1 MPEEKKD
8 SKPTPRINA
17 STTPKSKPEFRLAT
31 DKEVETITPKGNQ
44 PAPKP
49 IVPKTGGFQTPR
61 QGSQQVSSRDTQLM
75 QAASK
80 GAQALINESFRV
92 QTIDEQV
99 VRDKEL
105 ESIVGKDLTFDNL
118 FKAVHN
124 PASPMPLSIGGGK
137 YEVKVN
143 NADELGQAL
152 QDPYNLDQ
160 FFLANRSELAQY
172 FRIGSSKELT
182 DKLQGGLTQYEK
194 SIYSNQDAVSVYDPR
209 FNKPFL
215 AANAPRYNSSL
226 DQFASDPVAEKFG
239 SVQKRIEADRN
250 FNTLRENNLNVD
262 AYGQPI
268 DNASDFY
275 EYLKD
280 PINRDSY
287 GRVHKKKLNELG
299 FTSAQ
304 DLFASSYYDKGKLG
318 IDIARYEDQK
328 EIRRSNAEKDMA
340 TEFLNKTATVF
351 DENDQSSSVAKLD
364 EEQIGKML
372 FEAELGNN
380 ISFDYQDPNYRSSFK
395 KLDRDEFENILRRNN
410 LDDVEVADILEE
422 YKSRYMNNMVGKTYQ
437 EKRSKAGFIKNE
449 KGQLISNY
457 DEIKENRAQAELTKE
472 EREIAALYEQVQEIY
487 KSGVKVK
494 GKNQVKLSP
503 DQFQKLQ
510 ALKNQIS
517 QKKQDVGFFG
527 VNALPK
533 EEFFD
538 AFGNRLE
545 GKEKQKVVKVYTQTA
560 QAEQKTDAAIL
571 KEKRNVLYEQLDYM
585 SQRFKDMQ
593 SKKVVLPDNYSAEEL
608 DAEYKTL
615 AAENGNF
622 LQKLYAL
629 VVPFSSFE
637 GTTVVS
643 DQQKANAIYLY
654 KLNSRIL
661 EKKAQIKALNRV
673 IYTNADITKLQA
685 EGIVNNMANTLVT
698 NTVNLVQ
705 QEEFQTPAEE
715 VLTVANFLT
724 EQGMYVNPNVVE
736 SLKTLNE
743 DSQLGK
749 GFLTSLA
756 MGLQIGLM
764 RKPVANST
772 KALFTGEAAVAA
784 RSYMANKYG
793 QTGVGVFTLFEKAAV
808 NYGVDFLAYE
818 LAGQDGGMG
827 VAEKVGSQ
835 MYDRATGIMNLGRF
849 LPTNLIGKMATVM
862 GRSFSGAAAS
872 MTEETFSNI
881 WSEFKANGF
890 DIVAATENAYGKTED
905 ERLFNL
911 RATALMCMS
920 FSSLNLENLGVL
932 FKTRQNFQDYL
943 DRVYGEDVDAVD
955 VEILKLLD
963 QTIKNSDYD
972 ENNTTKPEVVTA
984 PAMAVAGFPNATNAP
999 SFAFNPVMTS
1009 GPVEDNT
1016 STTTSSSASSGAG
1029 TEGVKVE
1036 QRAGNLGEEF
1046 YVSSKNGVVDNKVVY
1061 RYNPET
1067 TKLEAKGLTSV
1078 TDEFVEVNDK
1088 TAEFIDKQ
1096 SKEYGIVSK
1105 ANVENVA
1112 KANLGIDPE
1121 AQAAGQVNKDQVL
1134 FQNNTSTGRSK
1145 KERID
1150 KAAASTKT
1158 RYASQFNMAASQI
1171 FGLFTNTA
1179 KEADVNDD
1187 AVRTFMNDISR
1198 KIGNKLKLNMTSF
1211 VKDGVAYIS
1220 NASRSKLNKVASYI
1234 APLLKEFDDTLF
1246 NTEDQD
1252 LNTNQPIRTRKK
1264 DAVTDKVRESVSRNN
1279 FFNEVFGDMINDG
1292 RITKEDA
1299 IDNFIGILLIN
1310 SRSKVKEVL
1319 GNDKAGLDAF
1329 TKLRADLNNFVAVKY
1344 TGASTFGTTEKFL
1357 NGTVMSTNTTKNRKS
1372 DLKKQVLDLEKEKQ
1386 NRLKIKGVL
1395 KSTQKEGA
1403 FVTDDQVDA
1412 IRFNNGDI
1420 SALEFLQNIGKD
1432 IPQGATQQDITNL
1445 AKAESANMVDAT
1457 KYEQGVEL
1465 IKQNDRARE
1474 RYRKHLF
1481 QEAGLVWGFRPSLKS
1496 PFKARRSRKE
1506 RKAYIEAY
1514 VAAVEEA
1521 STRAEMT
1528 LQTFMETQIGV
1539 LKRTEDQFLDFLK
1552 MTPQLNPL
1560 YQMSANYS
1568 PEYLIANIE
1577 KANDLKSKG
1586 FTDRQIE
1593 VMTGLTIGQNG
1604 EATIT
1609 PNNINVEYP
1618 LNFLRNVEAIKNELA
1633 DPLAKKTNAGKI
1645 LGRFTFSKVDRNL
1658 NLGAEKTIINLN
1670 EFLGGSPEL
1679 LAEYP
1684 DLSQVKVR
1692 LVMDN
1697 TSAAFSFRPNELYT
1711 GKGKSQGVPGSIII
1725 NVNQAV
1731 VGKDKLGLEN
1741 AIRQAVQHMEGQYD
1755 SRVINDFV
1763 TPTTIRA
1770 KIMEAAKAD
1779 VLDKDATDFMN
1790 SVLNF
1795 YIDKGVF
1802 QFGSYQSL
1810 FLDIAQILYKTPINK
1825 NLDDHF
1831 EKLGAAYSLSDSDIN
1846 TLKSIYMDYVAKT
1859 KSEGKAY
1866 NNTFNFAMK
1875 LGSLSDKKL
1884 IDFDFASTF
1893 ANRLDY
1899 TLESENVLTIKE
1911 IFSDE
1916 SFVGEIPSLLSGL
1929 QKLIDHPDFVKFK
1942 LNGQV
1947 QVLLEAI
1954 DILKNEVKE
1963 GKINPNT
1970 VYQIASYLGSREGKD
1985 VVEFLDNLGNEYAID
2000 EFDAYGNVVGTQY
2013 LVADQF
2019 GFNGRRLLDQVTDL
2033 SDALFDA
2040 SSLINSKINSSNLTG
2055 AQQPT
2060 TAVESKEVYYQ
2071 LFPGIDKY
2079 MDGIYDPFKKIT
2091 DFTKQQLKSVLVNG
2105 GLISEARF
2113 NQVYGEYESSGAFA
2127 GSVASNF
2134 LETRGQLNKEET
2146 QRLIEFNTIQ
2156 KSMMENYGT
2165 SFYNNVDLAVSRLV
2179 TSAKRYPS
2187 KDLRAMLKTMG
2198 AKDGELDWLGLSE
2211 FIDNVRIDAQSKNP
2225 AIDPNEIFIT
2235 KDQLIDWL
2243 EDSHRSV
2250 ISYNPADEFQT
2261 STVESVVLLSA
2272 SPEIEQGALTA
2283 FGTNL
2288 PFTLNSNKFDQLNYF
2303 GGETGSPNAVVRFAN
2318 GGVRVI
2324 NLQDINV
2331 DNLTTFKNY
2340 IGSEEYAKLA
2350 DIINNIEKA
2359 KESIDTDASTKELI
2373 KSYIKSYV
2381 NAEEELLRLKRY
2393 RGATGLDGV
2402 TNLFDNYES
2411 FKPDLGSGAVPNTYK
2426 EHLISVPVTQNPLYK
2441 EYNNRVLL
2449 YLEQLNDLAKTPEDV
2464 AKNRGEI
2471 AAIQQKLEKARQK
2484 RDDIGKELYNSKHFS
2499 GNPLEVIGHL
2509 RTEIVLDSD
2518 GNLALFVHEMQSDK
2532 SQARQE
2538 QVKKIKNE
2546 LFSEFM
2552 FKEIFKFK
2560 NAPNYGTGFAIELNK
2575 FLNDNKNKI
2584 EQVIGRKVNTADYGK
2599 PTKWSPSDI
2608 DKLVELTAEYAATL
2622 RNEKTLSEAFK
2633 KFDEQTALDK
2643 RIVAIK
2649 KDTPLLHTDNFM
2661 DMLIKQA
2668 IKVAS
2673 DNGLSKIIFTGG
2685 GRIGPSVAP
2694 ANKSVAK
2701 TRAGINKTYNE
2712 KIPSR
2717 LKNLQKKLGF
2727 TLGTSQVSG
2736 DAEKLQGLNL
2746 DQEVDVNGKMM
2757 KLSDMSQEEL
2767 MKYLREYVGSDY
2779 LPNSEFNSIELS
2791 QDTLL
2796 KAAEG
2801 QALFQQN
2808 KAGAHGAFLKT
2819 ESGKNLIFA
2828 LTNPNI
2834 TTAMHELA
2842 HMFEHYMT
2850 AHEKQVF
2857 MDEVG
2862 HSTWSKDTSELFARG
2877 FEKFLGDGKIDNPA
2891 VKSAFENFKSWLLR
2905 IYGGIVGTPIEM
2917 QVSDPMRKI
2926 YNAMLNGTTVAD
2938 VKQQKSSDVI
2948 DDIGNFIADLKANPQ
2963 FKGITDEELYTAL
2976 MKSGFEPDDIKD
2988 YFSLKQR
2995 ANIEKQKTGKGL
3007 FEDEATVM
3015 ENDEDAMRVVR
3026 DKKELLDAMENIDP
3040 TEYPMLLKTLSDVLE
3055 SGDVLLAKEI
3065 ELLLQAKHS
3074 GADPET
3080 IRQQY
3085 AAILKTGTQVG
3096 RMLRMFRQLTQD
3108 TYTTSTQAMIDK
3120 LLKKGESLPEKAKEE
3135 IMDLAR
3141 EVDRLK
3147 ELYKASREQ
3156 AMANPYGQS
3165 PADASKTN
3173 FEYHKDLYDKL
3184 TSTTEKYIAARA
3196 PYEGGDS
3203 KTDAFRSFIKGGLM
3217 TPGSLSVNTTSNI
3230 VKLFVGF
3237 FTDPLRTA
3245 VSYIGAK
3252 TGLVDKQ
3259 YTKVTWSDI
3268 ARGIKYGM
3276 PMGLKKG
3283 LKILKDGTVSQ
3294 GLVDTNNYAQGFN
3307 SFKAFSSYFGLKLD
3321 QMKRAAGYSSITDEE
3336 LAYKHGFRINA
3347 LGKIPDKQQSVRA
3360 LEATFGIIPDI
3371 IFRVMSATDAVFRD
3385 FAYMTSVSE
3394 DFKQS
3399 VQATQLEKRIDSTT
3413 DKATRQ
3419 NLIKEYNDLRKA
3431 FLIINQ
3437 DYGNPVASQEALNFV
3452 YANDNWVTEQFARMQ
3467 RGTRN
3472 FGPDGSLGSFVGK
3485 ISRLFGTSTIPF
3497 TKIPTNYAVEL
3508 TEFLVP
3514 EYALFKVANAGK
3526 KAYDRGQKLKSGA
3539 TTQEAFA
3546 NERRTEARNMDR
3558 VMARA
3563 MVGAGLQYIAL
3574 EFVKA
3579 GALSGG
3585 PQDEK
3590 EDDKIKSSDFS
3601 YQFERPYSINLTL
3614 AKEHMKEKLAAMGI
3628 GEPYKSSRL
3637 SKLWDRENDF
3647 IIDYRGFGVM
3657 GAALY
3662 FQYKENKHRM
3672 QTDPKFVNR
3681 GAFEEISEEFASSLF
3696 GNYESAYKYIIDQ
3709 TFVRGVLSIA
3719 KAISDDD
3726 ENKLPN
3732 FFADITL
3739 TMASAIVPNS
3749 LSWIDKW
3756 RREYTVDYDSRDAEP
3771 FKAFGIQV
3779 ENESATLFF
3788 TKLATKLSERWPFGD
3803 PTKYVN
3809 LPFVESQR
3817 ELLPVKVDPFGKRI
3831 LQTPKGSVLGEFMY
3845 NTFDITKATK
3855 AYAGYEIPDWEAL
3868 AYLCC
3873 KMEAW
3878 NALPQALPRKIST
3891 PSGAYKM
3898 TPDEYNNILEY
3909 NAMLRRQM
3917 IQDVLIDADR
3927 YKEMIDLQSS
3937 YNRREDGTMI
3947 MGINNPKTPFGFELM
3962 ARIMSDIY
3970 NISNQMTLFANYTF
3984 IDKEREKLYR
3994 DDPERYM
4001 QMLQSEMQ
4009 TATRGLAQTLYG
4021 GQELEGQ
4028 AVNNLNE
4035 YVGGFMNV
4043 TDAENAAGNKFFRV
4057 DQELIQDPKR
4067 FKKFATGAIDLVK
4080 QFDKEGKTI
4089 MKANATGQPTGEL
4102 DYEDIPLNTPKTTS
4116 KQSEGPKTQK
4126 VITNE
4131 EGFVDIPL

>member
-17 STTPKSKPEFRLAT
+17 STTPKGKPEFRLAT
-31 DKEVETITPKGNQ
+31 DKELETVQPKGNQ
-44 PAPKP
+44 PVPKP
-49 IVPKTGGFQTPR
+49 IVPKTSGFQTPR
-61 QGSQQVSSRDTQLM
+61 QGSQQVVTKDRQLLQTASR
-75 QAASK
+75 QAEA
-80 GAQALINESFRV
+80 IVNENFKL
-92 QTIDEQV
+92 QTVDEQI
-99 VRDKEL
+99 VRQKQLDNIE
-105 ESIVGKDLTFDNL
+105 GKDLTFNNL
-118 FKAVHN
+118 YTAVHN
-124 PASPMPLSIGGGK
+124 PASGMPLSIGGGK

-160 FFLANRSELAQY
+160 FFQANKSELAQY
-172 FRIGSSKELT
+172 FKIGSAKELT

-194 SIYSNQDAVSVYDPR
+194 SVYTSEDAVSVYDPR

-215 AANAPRYNSSL
+215 AANAPRYSESL
-226 DQFASDPVAEKFG
+226 DRFAPDPVAEKFG
-239 SVQKRIEADRN
+239 SVQKRIAADRN

-268 DNASDFY
+268 DNAADFY

-304 DLFASSYYDKGKLG
+304 DLFAGSYYDKGKFG
-318 IDIARYEDQK
+318 IDISRYEDQK
-328 EIRRSNAEKDMA
+328 EIRRSNAERDMG
-340 TEFLNKTATVF
+340 TEFLNKAATVF
-351 DENDQSSSVAKLD
+351 DENDRSSSVPALN

-380 ISFDYQDPNYRSSFK
+380 ISFDYQDPNYRGSFK

-410 LDDVEVADILEE
+410 LDDFEVSEILEE
-422 YKSRYMNNMVGKTYQ
+422 YKSKYLNNMVDKTYQ
-437 EKRSKAGFIKNE
+437 DKRKKAGFIKNE

-457 DEIKENRAQAELTKE
+457 DQIKENRAQAELTKE

-494 GKNQVKLSP
+494 GKNQVKLP
-503 DQFQKLQ
+503 ADKLKQ
-510 ALKNQIS
+510 LQSLKAQIS
-517 QKKQDVGFFG
+517 QRKQEVGFFG

-545 GKEKQKVVKVYTQTA
+545 GREQQKVVKVYTQTA

-585 SQRFKDMQ
+585 TQRFKDMQ
-593 SKKVVLPDNYSAEEL
+593 TKKVVLPEDYNAEEL

-615 AAENGNF
+615 VAENGNF
-622 LQKLYAL
+622 LQKLYAIA
-629 VVPFSSFE
+629 VPFTSFE
-637 GTTVVS
+637 GTTVIS

-673 IYTNADITKLQA
+673 IYTNADLTKVKA
-685 EGIVNNMANTLVT
+685 DGIVNNMLNTVVT

-724 EQGMYVNPNVVE
+724 EQGMYLKPDVVQ

-743 DSQLGK
+743 DSELGK

-756 MGLQIGLM
+756 FGLQIGLM

-772 KALFTGEAAVAA
+772 KALFTGEAGVAA

-793 QTGVGVFTLFEKAAV
+793 RTGVGVFTLFEKAAV
-808 NYGVDFLAYE
+808 DYGMDFMAYE

-827 VAEKVGSQ
+827 VAEKIGSQ
-835 MYDRATGIMNLGRF
+835 MYDKATGVMNLGRF
-849 LPTNLIGKMATVM
+849 LPTGLIGRMATIM
-862 GRSFSGAAAS
+862 GRSFSGAIGS
-872 MTEETFSNI
+872 MIEETFSNI
-881 WSEFKANGF
+881 WAEFKANGF

-932 FKTRQNFQDYL
+932 FKTGQNYQDYL
-943 DRVYGEDVDAVD
+943 DRVYGEDVSDID
-955 VEILKLLD
+955 VEIIKLLN

-984 PAMAVAGFPNATNAP
+984 PAMAMAGVPNATNAP

-1016 STTTSSSASSGAG
+1016 STTTSSSASSGVG

-1121 AQAAGQVNKDQVL
+1121 AEATGQVEKDQVL

-1171 FGLFTNTA
+1171 LGLFTNTA

-1187 AVRTFMNDISR
+1187 AVRTYLNDISR
-1198 KIGNKLKLNMTSF
+1198 KVGNKLKLNMTSF
-1211 VKDGVAYIS
+1211 VKDGVAYI
-1220 NASRSKLNKVASYI
+1220 ASSSRTKLNKVASYI

-1252 LNTNQPIRTRKK
+1252 LNTDQPIRTRKK

-1279 FFNEVFGDMINDG
+1279 FFNEVFADMINDG

-1299 IDNFIGILLIN
+1299 IDNFIGMLLIN

-1329 TKLRADLNNFVAVKY
+1329 VKLREDLNNFIAVKY

-1357 NGTVMSTNTTKNRKS
+1357 NGTVMSTQTAKNRKS
-1372 DLKKQVLDLEKEKQ
+1372 DLKKQVLDLEKDKQ
-1386 NRLKIKGVL
+1386 RRLTIKNVL

-1412 IRFNNGDI
+1412 IRFNNGEI
-1420 SALEFLQNIGKD
+1420 SAIEFLQNMGKD
-1432 IPQGATQQDITNL
+1432 IPQGTTQQQINDM
-1445 AKAESANMVDAT
+1445 AKAEVANMVDVA

-1481 QEAGLVWGFRPSLKS
+1481 QEAGLVWGFRPSLKT
-1496 PFKARRSRKE
+1496 PFRARRSRKE
-1506 RKAYIEAY
+1506 RKAYIEGY
-1514 VAAVEEA
+1514 LAAVEEA
-1521 STRAEMT
+1521 ATRAEMT

-1552 MTPQLNPL
+1552 MTPKLNPL

-1568 PEYLIANIE
+1568 PEFLVANIE

-1593 VMTGLTIGQNG
+1593 VMTGLTIGEDG

-1609 PNNINVEYP
+1609 QNNINVEYP
-1618 LNFLRNVEAIKNELA
+1618 LGFLNDLEAIKNEFVN
-1633 DPLAKKTNAGKI
+1633 PLAQKTNVGKI
-1645 LGRFTFSKVDRNL
+1645 LGRFSFSKVDRNQQ
-1658 NLGAEKTIINLN
+1658 LGARKTMMGLA

-1684 DLSQVKVR
+1684 DLTQVKVR
-1692 LVMDN
+1692 FVMDN

-1725 NVNQAV
+1725 NLNQDA
-1731 VGKDKLGLEN
+1731 VGKNKLGLEN

-1755 SRVINDFV
+1755 PRAINDFV

-1770 KIMEAAKAD
+1770 KIMEATKAN

-1831 EKLGAAYSLSDSDIN
+1831 EKLGASYSLSDSDIN

-1875 LGSLSDKKL
+1875 LGSLTDKKL
-1884 IDFDFASTF
+1884 IDFDFTSTF

-1899 TLESENVLTIKE
+1899 TLESENVLTINE
-1911 IFSDE
+1911 IFPNG
-1916 SFVGEIPSLLSGL
+1916 SFVGEIPFLLSSL
-1929 QKLIDHPDFVKFK
+1929 EKLINHPDFARYNVS
-1942 LNGQV
+1942 GQA
-1947 QVLLEAI
+1947 QVMRESLAI
-1954 DILKNEVKE
+1954 LQEEIKK
-1963 GKINPNT
+1963 GKINPKT
-1970 VYQIASYLGSREGKD
+1970 VYDIASYIGSREGKD
-1985 VVEFLDNLGNEYAID
+1985 LYEFIDNLGNEYAID
-2000 EFDAYGNVVGTQY
+2000 RYDDYGNSIGSDY
-2013 LVADQF
+2013 LVNDQF
-2019 GFNGRRLLDQVTDL
+2019 GFNGRRLLDQMLEL
-2033 SDALFDA
+2033 SDQLFDA
-2040 SSLINSKINSSNLTG
+2040 SSLINSKLNSSSLNG
-2055 AQQPT
+2055 AAEPT
-2060 TAVESKEVYYQ
+2060 TAIESREVYYQ
-2071 LFPGIDKY
+2071 MFPGIDKY
-2079 MDGIYDPFKKIT
+2079 MDGIYDPFKSIK
-2091 DFTKQQLKSVLVNG
+2091 DFTKQELKSILVDG
-2105 GLISEARF
+2105 GLISQNRF
-2113 NQVYGEYESSGAFA
+2113 NEVYGEYESTGTFT

-2134 LETRGQLNKEET
+2134 LETTGQLNKEQTKE
-2146 QRLIEFNTIQ
+2146 LIEFNTVQ
-2156 KSMMENYGT
+2156 KSILDNYGT
-2165 SFYNNVDLAVSRLV
+2165 SFYNNVDLAVARLV

-2211 FIDNVRIDAQSKNP
+2211 FIDNVRIDAQSQNP
-2225 AIDPNEIFIT
+2225 ALNPNEIFIT
-2235 KDQLIDWL
+2235 KEQLIDWL
-2243 EDSHRSV
+2243 EDSHRAV
-2250 ISYNPADEFQT
+2250 ISYNPADEVQT

-2283 FGTNL
+2283 FGTNI
-2288 PFTLNSNKFDQLNYF
+2288 PFTLNSNRFDSLNYY
-2303 GGETGSPNAVVRFAN
+2303 GGTTGSPNAVVRFAD
-2318 GGVRVI
+2318 GRVRVI
-2324 NLQDINV
+2324 NLEDITI
-2331 DNLTTFKNY
+2331 DNLAVFKNY
-2340 IGSEEYAKLA
+2340 IGTNEYQKFA
-2350 DIINNIEKA
+2350 DIIGNIEKI
-2359 KESIDTDASTKELI
+2359 KESIDTDASTKELLQ
-2373 KSYIKSYV
+2373 SYIKTYM
-2381 NAEEELLRLKRY
+2381 NAEDELLRLKRY

-2402 TNLFDNYES
+2402 MNLFDNYES

-2426 EHLISVPVTQNPLYK
+2426 EHLISTPVTQNPLYK
-2441 EYNNRVLL
+2441 EYNNRVLN
-2449 YLEQLNDLAKTPEDV
+2449 YLEELNNLAKTPEDV
-2464 AKNRGEI
+2464 AKNRGQI
-2471 AAIQQKLEKARQK
+2471 AILQDKLQQARQK

-2509 RTEIVLDSD
+2509 RTEIVVDSD

-2538 QVKKIKNE
+2538 QVKKVKNE
-2546 LFSEFM
+2546 LFAEF
-2552 FKEIFKFK
+2552 IFKDLFNFK
-2560 NAPNYGTGFAIELNK
+2560 NTSFYSQGFAVELSK
-2575 FLNDNKNKI
+2575 FLNNNKDKI
-2584 EQVIGRKVNTADYGK
+2584 EKATGRQVDTSGYGK
-2599 PTKWSPSDI
+2599 PTQWSPIDI
-2608 DKLVELTAEYAATL
+2608 DQLIELTSQYAATL
-2622 RNEKTLSEAFK
+2622 RNENLEAFK
-2633 KFDEQTALDK
+2633 KFDETAALDK
-2643 RIVAIK
+2643 RIRAIK
-2649 KDTPLLHTDNFM
+2649 KDTPLLQTDNFM

-2673 DNGLSKIIFTGG
+2673 DSGLNKIIFTGG
-2685 GRIGPSVAP
+2685 SRIGASVAP
-2694 ANKSVAK
+2694 LNQSEAS

-2727 TLGTSQVSG
+2727 TIGTSQVSG
-2736 DAEKLQGLNL
+2736 DIPNLQGIDL
-2746 DQEVDVNGKMM
+2746 DQEVDFKGKKIALKDMTSEEMM
-2757 KLSDMSQEEL
+2757 T
-2767 MKYLREYVGSDY
+2767 YLREYVGPDY
-2779 LPNSEFNSIELS
+2779 LPNAEFNSIELS

-2842 HMFEHYMT
+2842 HMFEHYLT

-2857 MDEVG
+2857 MDQVG
-2862 HSTWSKDTSELFARG
+2862 HKKWNRDTSELFARG
-2877 FEKFLGDGKIDNPA
+2877 FEKFLGEGKIDNPV

-2917 QVSDPMRKI
+2917 QVSEPMRKI

-2938 VKQQKSSDVI
+2938 VKQQKNSDVI
-2948 DDIGNFIADLKANPQ
+2948 DDIGNFLADLKANPQ

-2995 ANIEKQKTGKGL
+2995 ANIEKQKAGKGL

-3015 ENDEDAMRVVR
+3015 ENEEDAMRVVR

-3074 GADPET
+3074 GADPES

-3085 AAILKTGTQVG
+3085 ASILKAGTQVG
-3096 RMLRMFRQLTQD
+3096 RMLRLFRQLTQD
-3108 TYTTSTQAMIDK
+3108 TYTTSTEAMIAK
-3120 LLKKGESLPEKAKEE
+3120 LLKKGESIPEKAKEE
-3135 IMDLAR
+3135 MMDLAR

-3147 ELYKASREQ
+3147 ELFKASREQ
-3156 AMANPYGQS
+3156 AMANPYAES
-3165 PADASKTN
+3165 AADPTKTN
-3173 FEYHKDLYDKL
+3173 LEYHKDLYEKL
-3184 TSTTEKYIAARA
+3184 NVATEKYIAARA
-3196 PYEGGDS
+3196 PYEGS
-3203 KTDAFRSFIKGGLM
+3203 ESRTDAFRSFIKGGLM
-3217 TPGSLSVNTTSNI
+3217 TPGSLAVNTTSNV

-3237 FTDPLRTA
+3237 FTDPLRTM
-3245 VSYIGAK
+3245 VSYVGAK

-3259 YTKVTWSDI
+3259 YTKVTWADI
-3268 ARGIKYGM
+3268 VRGIKYGM
-3276 PMGLKKG
+3276 PMGVKKG
-3283 LKILKDGTVSQ
+3283 MKILKDGTVSQ
-3294 GLVDTNNYAQGFN
+3294 GLADTNNYAQGFN

-3321 QMKRAAGYSSITDEE
+3321 QMKRAAGISSMTDEE

-3347 LGKIPDKQQSVRA
+3347 LGKIPDKQKSVRA

-3399 VQATQLEKRIDSTT
+3399 VQAIQLEKRIDSTT
-3413 DKATRQ
+3413 DRAEKKR
-3419 NLIKEYNDLRKA
+3419 LIKEYNDLRKA
-3431 FLIINQ
+3431 FLEINQ
-3437 DYGNPVASQEALNFV
+3437 DYGNPVASEEALRFV

-3472 FGPDGSLGSFVGK
+3472 FGPDGSIGSFTGK
-3485 ISRLFGTSTIPF
+3485 IARLFGTSTVPF
-3497 TKIPTNYAVEL
+3497 TKIPSNYAVEL
-3508 TEFLVP
+3508 AEFLVP

-3526 KAYDRGQKLKSGA
+3526 KAYDRGQKLKSGS

-3563 MVGAGLQYIAL
+3563 MVGAGLQFIAL

-3590 EDDKIKSSDFS
+3590 EDDKTKSADFT
-3601 YQFERPYSINLTL
+3601 YQFERPYSINWTL
-3614 AKEHMKEKLAAMGI
+3614 VKEHMKERLSELGI
-3628 GEPYKSSRL
+3628 GEPYKSPRL
-3637 SKLWDRENDF
+3637 SKAWDRENDL
-3647 IIDYRGFGVM
+3647 ITDYRGFGVI

-3709 TFVRGVLSIA
+3709 TFVRGVLSVA
-3719 KAISDDD
+3719 KAISDED

-3756 RREYTVDYDSRDAEP
+3756 RRGYAVDYDSRDSEP
-3771 FKAFGIQV
+3771 FKAFGIRV
-3779 ENESATLFF
+3779 ENESSTLFF

-3809 LPFVESQR
+3809 LPFIESDR
-3817 ELLPVKVDPFGKRI
+3817 DLLPVKVDPFGKRI

-3868 AYLCC
+3868 TYLCC

-3891 PSGAYKM
+3891 PSGSYKM

-3917 IQDVLIDADR
+3917 VQDILIDQGR

-4001 QMLQSEMQ
+4001 QMVQSEML

-4021 GQELEGQ
+4021 GQELEDQ
-4028 AVNNLNE
+4028 ATNNLNE

-4043 TDAENAAGNKFFRV
+4043 ADAENAAGNKFFRV
-4057 DQELIQDPKR
+4057 DKELIQDPKR

-4080 QFDKEGKTI
+4080 KFDLEGKSMMQGDASGKGVTE
-4089 MKANATGQPTGEL
+4089 QQ
-4102 DYEDIPLNTPKTTS
+4102 YEDIPLGKPKTTT
-4116 KQSEGPKTQK
+4116 KEPAVKTQK
-4126 VITNE
+4126 N
-4131 EGFVDIPL
+4131 IPAESGYEDVPL